1 MPGLP
6 STAGSISTKCEVN
19 TEQLEQRDAV
29 GGFIARKSQGQEQAQ
44 PCRLRTLG
52 DEWRLSD
59 ISATPPGWWGPFAS
73 LSSLLHTVRLSR
85 PSCQPRSPA
94 ISLKEITA
102 FIQHGDLSLA
112 KC

>member
-52 DEWRLSD
+52 DGWRLSD